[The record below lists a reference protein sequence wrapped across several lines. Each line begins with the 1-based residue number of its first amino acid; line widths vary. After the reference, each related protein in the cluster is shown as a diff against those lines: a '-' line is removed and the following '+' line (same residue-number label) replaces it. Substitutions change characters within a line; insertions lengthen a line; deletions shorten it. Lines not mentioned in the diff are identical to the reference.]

1 MMAFPFAATSRPSFI
16 REDVVLYGWKKNS
29 LSESLDSTEYR
40 AAYDAACKR
49 LLSEKPVLARIVK
62 ACIPEFK
69 DIDVKDIESFYI
81 EGTPYVSAVPLRR
94 TRRGSLG

>member
-40 AAYDAACKR
+40 AACKR

-69 DIDVKDIESFYI
+69 DIDVKDINVLKFRNTDRKS
-81 EGTPYVSAVPLRR
+81 VV
-94 TRRGSLG
+94 